1 MAKAGVECDDVRLYA
16 PFSLRGRLFRKRLV
30 ALIGQKFITD
40 IANDAMHF
48 SRLRQSGTASTAT
61 AASASGASFA
71 AGRAAGKKNTLT
83 LEDLAAALTEY
94 GINVKRPS
102 YYT

>member
-1 MAKAGVECDDVRLYA
+1 
-16 PFSLRGRLFRKRLV
+16 
-30 ALIGQKFITD
+30 
-40 IANDAMHF
+40 MHF
-48 SRLRQSGTASTAT
+48 SRLRQSGAVSTA
-61 AASASGASFA
+61 AATGASGASFT
-71 AGRAAGKKNTLT
+71 AGRTAAKKSTLT